1 MTIALI
7 GASGYVG
14 SAILREAL
22 WRGHHVTA
30 VVRNTAKLIAQP
42 GLLAIAADVL
52 DTAALTSVLAG
63 HVAVISAFSGH
74 SQAQIREH
82 YVRGVQSIIAAVK
95 QARAPRLLV
104 VGGAG
109 SLDVAPGVQLVDTP
123 HFPPQWKQTAEG
135 ARDALRLLR
144 KEPELDWTM
153 LSPSALLERGIR
165 TGKFRL
171 GTDQL
176 LADAAGESYISLE
189 DYAVAMLDEF
199 ERPTHSRQR
208 FTVGY

>member
-22 WRGHHVTA
+22 WRGHQVTA

-42 GLLAIAADVL
+42 GLRAISADVL
-52 DTAALTSVLAG
+52 DTATLTSVLVG
-63 HVAVISAFSGH
+63 HAAVISAFSGH
-74 SQAQIREH
+74 SQAQIRE
-82 YVRGVQSIIAAVK
+82 YYGRGMRSIIAAVK
-95 QARAPRLLV
+95 QARVPRLLV

-123 HFPPQWKQTAEG
+123 HFPSPWKQTAEG
-135 ARDALRLLR
+135 ARDALQLLR
-144 KEPELDWTM
+144 AERELDWTM
-153 LSPSALLERGIR
+153 LSPSALLERGLR

-176 LADAAGESYISLE
+176 LVDAAGESYISLE
-189 DYAVAMLDEF
+189 DYAVAMIDEL
-199 ERPTHSRQR
+199 ERPMHSRQR

>member
-14 SAILREAL
+14 SAILHEAL

-30 VVRNTAKLIAQP
+30 VVRNTAKLIPQP
-42 GLLAIAADVL
+42 GLTAITADVL
-52 DTAALTSVLAG
+52 DTAGLASVLAG
-63 HVAVISAFSGH
+63 HMAVVSAFSGH
-74 SQAQIREH
+74 SQAQVREY
-82 YVRGVQSIIAAVK
+82 YVRGLRSIIAAVK
-95 QARAPRLLV
+95 QARVPRLLV

-123 HFPPQWKQTAEG
+123 HFPSQWKQTAEG
-135 ARDALRLLR
+135 ARDALGLLR
-144 KEPELDWTM
+144 EEQELDWTM
-153 LSPSALLERGIR
+153 LSPSALLERGMR

-176 LADAAGESYISLE
+176 LVDAAGESYISLE
-189 DYAVAMLDEF
+189 DYAVAMLDEL

>member
-14 SAILREAL
+14 SAILHEAL

-30 VVRNTAKLIAQP
+30 VVRNTAKLVAQP
-42 GLLAIAADVL
+42 GLTAITADVL
-52 DTAALTSVLAG
+52 DTASLGDVLAG
-63 HVAVISAFSGH
+63 HTAVISAFSGH
-74 SQAQIREH
+74 SQAQIREY
-82 YVRGVQSIIAAVK
+82 YVSGLRSIIAAVK
-95 QARAPRLLV
+95 QASVPRLLV

-123 HFPPQWKQTAEG
+123 HFPAQWKQTAEG
-135 ARDALRLLR
+135 ARDGLRLLR
-144 KEPELDWTM
+144 EEQELDWTM
-153 LSPSALLERGIR
+153 LSPSALLERGMR

-176 LADAAGESYISLE
+176 LVDAAGESYISIE
-189 DYAVAMLDEF
+189 DYAVAMIDEL

>member
-14 SAILREAL
+14 SAILHEAL

-30 VVRNTAKLIAQP
+30 VVRNSAKLTPQP
-42 GLLAIAADVL
+42 GLTAISANVL
-52 DTAALTSVLAG
+52 DTASLARVLTG
-63 HVAVISAFSGH
+63 HTAVISAFSGH

-82 YVRGVQSIIAAVK
+82 YVRGLRSIIAAVK
-95 QARAPRLLV
+95 QATVPRLLV

-123 HFPPQWKQTAEG
+123 RFPPQWKQTAEG

-144 KEPELDWTM
+144 DEPELDWTM
-153 LSPSALLERGIR
+153 LSPSALLERGLR
-165 TGKFRL
+165 TGRFRL
-171 GTDQL
+171 GGDQL
-176 LADAAGESYISLE
+176 LVDAAGESYISLE
-189 DYAVAMLDEF
+189 DYAVAMLDEL
-199 ERPTHSRQR
+199 ERPAHSCQR